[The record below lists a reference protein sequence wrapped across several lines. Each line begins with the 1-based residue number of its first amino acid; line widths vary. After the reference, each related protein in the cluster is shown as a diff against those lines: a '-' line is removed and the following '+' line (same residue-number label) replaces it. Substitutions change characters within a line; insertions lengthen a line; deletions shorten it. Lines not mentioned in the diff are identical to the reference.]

1 MKVRRFPQTASITA
15 MLPSHKAH
23 TCTPISKSW
32 MMFAYSRINVVR
44 SIPLIRSYVGSC
56 YLRLFTT
63 KSDANESSENCVVSD
78 FPLLS
83 EAVNAKDFELVSKIV
98 VEQDPFEV
106 KRIRIPIEN
115 SKSSPNLIPSQSHRR
130 MVGCICKLT
139 LANACWF
146 Y

>member
-1 MKVRRFPQTASITA
+1 DYTLGA
-15 MLPSHKAH
+15 LPACKIA
-23 TCTPISKSW
+23 
-32 MMFAYSRINVVR
+32 
-44 SIPLIRSYVGSC
+44 
-56 YLRLFTT
+56 LFFGL
-63 KSDANESSENCVVSD
+63 KFSD

-130 MVGCICKLT
+130 MVGCICEPEADSINWLELEKGDPVQCYCGHWFKLVNYEDYFNMT
-139 LANACWF
+139 NQ
-146 Y
+146 

>member
-1 MKVRRFPQTASITA
+1 
-15 MLPSHKAH
+15 
-23 TCTPISKSW
+23 

-98 VEQDPFEV
+98 VEQHKFFETYDHFFSLGEPEADSINWLELEKGDPVQCYCGHWF
-106 KRIRIPIEN
+106 
-115 SKSSPNLIPSQSHRR
+115 
-130 MVGCICKLT
+130 KLVNYEDYFNMT
-139 LANACWF
+139 NQ
-146 Y
+146 